1 MVLLARP
8 VVNVF
13 LQTVVPLGATSGMCK
28 SVEVQ
33 LSLGHLLLCE
43 AILLVCPAVEEET
56 VGVVALESF
65 DEVVAVLGRSIAGS
79 MNERKLKLEK
89 THFNSL

>member
-1 MVLLARP
+1 M
-8 VVNVF
+8 
-13 LQTVVPLGATSGMCK
+13 
-28 SVEVQ
+28 
-33 LSLGHLLLCE
+33 
-43 AILLVCPAVEEET
+43 EEET